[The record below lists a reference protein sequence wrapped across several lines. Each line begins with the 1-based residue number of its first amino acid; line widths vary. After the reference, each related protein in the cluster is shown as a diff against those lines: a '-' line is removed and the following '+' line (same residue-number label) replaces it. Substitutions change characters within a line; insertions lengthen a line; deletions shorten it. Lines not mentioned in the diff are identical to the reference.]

1 MTDPFQLIAT
11 AEDTLQISILDLPT
25 EIIRIIASTL
35 MAGDIY
41 AFAKTNQ
48 MFYPKL
54 RLVLIKYN
62 IKNQNSSALHW
73 AAKTDNRAFAKT
85 LLSYRAKVNAL
96 VGSFSPLM
104 AAAKYGSRRVTDL
117 LLRNQKLH
125 VNKKNADGNTALW
138 YSVAQNSSAAVNQLL
153 QHPRIKIDLSN
164 REGQTVLW
172 LAVFQEN
179 RVLVSLLLSRGA
191 NPDTKDRY
199 GITPWIQ
206 ACIRD
211 RNSIKDLIL
220 DHWKAT
226 SPEMFLNDE
235 APARNEETV
244 FSAASDGDISTLR
257 MFLLRG
263 EEFDVVDQQGQTP
276 LHIAAAGGHLAVVD
290 FLLRQA
296 HTLLNRRD
304 TYGRTALWCSTYSSH
319 DSVTNRL
326 LDENDVDVN
335 TLGKRWRDDKLS
347 SSLHHLVY
355 SIKDTTTLRRFLAMP
370 SLNTNIRDTRGFS
383 QSPLDLAI
391 TQGNMAFVSL
401 LLTHEKTHVNG
412 IILYN
417 DPPLHLATQAG
428 RADMVELLVSFL
440 AINPRRFTCF
450 KKTT

>member
-1 MTDPFQLIAT
+1 M
-11 AEDTLQISILDLPT
+11 
-25 EIIRIIASTL
+25 
-35 MAGDIY
+35 
-41 AFAKTNQ
+41 
-48 MFYPKL
+48 
-54 RLVLIKYN
+54 
-62 IKNQNSSALHW
+62 
-73 AAKTDNRAFAKT
+73 
-85 LLSYRAKVNAL
+85 
-96 VGSFSPLM
+96 
-104 AAAKYGSRRVTDL
+104 
-117 LLRNQKLH
+117 
-125 VNKKNADGNTALW
+125 
-138 YSVAQNSSAAVNQLL
+138 
-153 QHPRIKIDLSN
+153 
-164 REGQTVLW
+164 
-172 LAVFQEN
+172 
-179 RVLVSLLLSRGA
+179 SLLLSKGA
-191 NPDTKDRY
+191 NPDTKDQY

-226 SPEMFLNDE
+226 SPERFLNDQ

-290 FLLRQA
+290 FLLRQT

-319 DSVTNRL
+319 DTVTNRL

-335 TLGKRWRDDKLS
+335 TLGKRWRDDPLS
-347 SSLHHLVY
+347 SSLHHLVH
-355 SIKDTTTLRRFLAMP
+355 SIKDTTTLRRFLAVP
-370 SLNTNIRDTRGFS
+370 SLNPNIRDTRGFS

-391 TQGNMAFVSL
+391 TQGNTAFVSL

-428 RADMVELLVSFL
+428 RADMVKLLISQGDRLQVNQLNYFDKETALSVAVRLGRLDLL
-440 AINPRRFTCF
+440 AILLEHSHIDLGVRNCRNETALLLAVRRENIAIVRRLLQVLNASCHLTLPAEVVKFC
-450 KKTT
+450 KSRGLEDLIEEKLK